1 MKMNRGAVC
10 VLGCYVMWGL
20 LPIFWKQLSA
30 VDSLY
35 VLATRAI
42 WAFIMTGIVLALR
55 RDGFAGLRSVLKSKK
70 ERLQLTVSGWAI
82 CINWGLYIWAVSNDR
97 ILDSSLATYLNPI
110 LAIALGAVVWR
121 EKLSRL
127 RWLAVAIAAAGFLIA
142 AMRYGQVPWLALAIS
157 FSFTT
162 YGAVKKSVDTD
173 SVTATFFET
182 LILMPFAIALVL
194 WMEVRGT
201 GAGGILQ
208 GWQWLLLPASGVVT
222 GLPLVMFSA
231 GLKTTPMTLAG
242 ILMYIN
248 PTLQLLVSV
257 LIYHEPFTMTH
268 RILFVFVWVGL
279 ALYLASGFLES
290 RKKEEQVC
298 E

>member
-1 MKMNRGAVC
+1 MNRGTAC

-20 LPIFWKQLSA
+20 LPVFWKQLSA

-35 VLATRAI
+35 VLATRAV
-42 WAFIMTGIVLALR
+42 WAFLFTGGILALR
-55 RDGFAGLRSVLKSKK
+55 RDGFAGVRALLGSKK
-70 ERLQLTVSGWAI
+70 ECLRLTVSGWAI
-82 CINWGLYIWAVSNDR
+82 CINWGLYIWAVSHER

-110 LAIALGAVVWR
+110 LAIALGALVFR
-121 EKLSRL
+121 ERLSRL
-127 RWLAVAIAAAGFLIA
+127 RWLAVAIAAAGFCTA
-142 AMRYGQVPWLALAIS
+142 ALGYGQVPWLALAIS
-157 FSFTT
+157 ASFTL
-162 YGAVKKSVDTD
+162 YGAVKKSVWTD

-182 LILMPFAIALVL
+182 LILLPFAVVLVA
-194 WMEVRGT
+194 WMELRGT
-201 GAGGILQ
+201 GAVGVLQ
-208 GWQWLLLPASGVVT
+208 GWQWLLLPASGLVT

-257 LIYHEPFTMTH
+257 AVYHEAFTATH
-268 RILFVFVWVGL
+268 ATLFAFVWVGL
-279 ALYLASGFLES
+279 ILYVISGFRQQ
-290 RKKEEQVC
+290 RKREERVC